1 MKAYKYITENDVY
14 HIIVITNKYCYVFW
28 ALDYHYPIIDQ
39 FKINKNKLTIYRAN
53 KLTIYRALS
62 EHSKIINYEED
73 SEIFNYVN
81 KIYTEI
87 KENKIKEYSLEQ
99 LLTHKAKFLREIVK
113 RILNNDENF

>member
-1 MKAYKYITENDVY
+1 MKAYEYITENDVY

-39 FKINKNKLTIYRAN
+39 FKIDQFKINKN